1 MKKNKRTFKKKVEA
15 LGALIC
21 DEILVSY
28 YNVDGI
34 NKDEAGEACAK
45 VLKAVGEARANSNV
59 FFDRG
64 RRGFENDKE
73 YSQAKKAFFKALFGK
88 INNDFDKEI
97 AEGLKMFNGSI
108 PAEVR
113 EANKKLVSEG

>member
-64 RRGFENDKE
+64 RRGFANDKE